1 MLLPQ
6 GEQAAQQAG
15 QHPGGRQQQRHGHSQ
30 HQGVLAARR
39 KDDQRRKAHAL
50 HDHRV
55 IQKDAVMV
63 EESFRIPGEEFCSMT
78 FHSASPFPVFFS
90 LKFLPLFISS
100 WRRTSVRSSQ
110 PEMLLTAR
118 MAKQTPVS

>member
-15 QHPGGRQQQRHGHSQ
+15 QHPGGRQQQS
-30 HQGVLAARR
+30 VLSARR

-50 HDHRV
+50 HDHGV

-63 EESFRIPGEEFCSMT
+63 EESFRVPGDEFCSMT

-90 LKFLPLFISS
+90 LKYLPLFISS